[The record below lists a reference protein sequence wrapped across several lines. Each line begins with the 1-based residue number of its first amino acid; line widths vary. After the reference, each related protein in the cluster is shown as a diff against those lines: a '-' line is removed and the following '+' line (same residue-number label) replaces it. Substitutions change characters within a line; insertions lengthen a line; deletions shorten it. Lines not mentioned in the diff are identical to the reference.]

1 MSRRR
6 DDQVV
11 FDAKARQ
18 LVDWLARLT
27 DDPRGPH
34 YELHRELRE
43 ELQRQLDA
51 VTWNKAAKDIARW
64 SYVLEKSERER
75 SWLKI

>member
-1 MSRRR
+1 VSRRR

-51 VTWNKAAKDIARW
+51 VTWNKAAKVIARW